1 MLKTLKG
8 KFLTVY
14 SFLVFIT
21 AVLGIVSAIN
31 VYSLS
36 RSIQNLMTDNYKS
49 ISAVSFMLEALDG
62 QNAATL
68 SYINMD
74 KNQAISSF
82 NNYSNDFYKWYYLEG
97 GNITENG
104 EKELVNEV
112 QTSYVKYLTLFS
124 KLQELSLQPN
134 TDKTTAFYNNEIYP
148 QYNTLKKLLRD
159 ISSLNEKAMFNG
171 RERVTEASENSM
183 YFILILS
190 ALSVLGGFAVAWLSL
205 RKFLSPLYALRDN
218 MKALKEGE
226 LNKHTEIVSED
237 EIGELSKEFNDMT
250 QRLLEFEQS
259 TLGKILAEKN
269 KSLAIVKSIS
279 DPILVMDTDYK
290 IALVNDAFEELFD
303 LKEEAVINRYFL
315 EVIRNGE
322 LYDYIKNIYDLRDG
336 EAQKNIFY
344 FNYNNKDYYY
354 NVLVTK
360 LNEFNNKKY
369 GLVVLFQNV
378 TGLKQVEKLKSDFIA
393 TVSHEFKTPF
403 TSIMMGS
410 SLIFEEAAGSI
421 NEKQKEIMSTINE
434 ESEKLLNLVNNLL
447 QISKLESSKSIFKIE
462 PHSVEAIIT
471 NSIKG
476 FIEKAKEKNISLQYN
491 IMDNGL
497 KVNVDFDKTT
507 WVLNNLI
514 SNALKYTHSGDN
526 ILITAFV
533 KQNKMCISVKDMGDG
548 IPEGYTEK
556 IFEKFVQVEGTEDK
570 GTGLG
575 LAIAK
580 EIVEAQSGEIWCESK
595 LGEGSTFTFT
605 LPLFQEE

>member
-21 AVLGIVSAIN
+21 AVLGIISVIN
-31 VYSLS
+31 VYTLS

-49 ISAVSFMLEALDG
+49 ISAVSFMLETLDG

-74 KNQAISSF
+74 KNKAISSF
-82 NNYSNDFYKWYYLEG
+82 NNYSNDFYKWYYLEA
-97 GNITENG
+97 GNVTENG

-112 QTSYVKYLTLFS
+112 QSSYVKYLTLFS

-159 ISSLNEKAMFNG
+159 ISSLNEKAMFKG

-205 RKFLSPLYALRDN
+205 RKFLNPLYALRDN

-250 QRLLEFEQS
+250 QRLLQFEQS
-259 TLGKILAEKN
+259 TLGKILDEKN

-303 LKEEAVINRYFL
+303 LKEETILNRYFL

-322 LYDYIKNIYDLRDG
+322 LYDYIKNIYNLQDG
-336 EAQKNIFY
+336 EAQQNIFY

-360 LNEFNNKKY
+360 LNELNDKKY

-378 TGLKQVEKLKSDFIA
+378 TGLKQVEKFKSDFIA
-393 TVSHEFKTPF
+393 TVSHEFKTPL

-462 PHSVEAIIT
+462 PHSAEAIIT

-491 IMDNGL
+491 IMDNRL

-533 KQNKMCISVKDMGDG
+533 KQNKMCISVKDTGDG

-556 IFEKFVQVEGTEDK
+556 IFEKFVQVKGTEDK

-605 LPLFQEE
+605 LPLFEEE